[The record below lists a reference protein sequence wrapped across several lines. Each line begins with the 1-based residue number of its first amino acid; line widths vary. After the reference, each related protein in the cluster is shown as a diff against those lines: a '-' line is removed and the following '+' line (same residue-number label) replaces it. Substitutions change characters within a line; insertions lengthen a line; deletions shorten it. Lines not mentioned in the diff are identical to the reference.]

1 MADIGESKI
10 NFTFT
15 VNEVNAI
22 LNVLGQ
28 APFVQSAALINAIQ
42 AQGGPQVAEIQGAA
56 EAEEAAEA
64 AVADVAEPA
73 AAVAD
78 VAEPA
83 AAEPAAA
90 EPAAAVAD
98 VAE

>member
-15 VNEVNAI
+15 LNETNAI

-42 AQGGPQVAEIQGAA
+42 AQGGPQVESIQAAQQAEEPV
-56 EAEEAAEA
+56 EAE
-64 AVADVAEPA
+64 
-73 AAVAD
+73 
-78 VAEPA
+78 
-83 AAEPAAA
+83 
-90 EPAAAVAD
+90 
-98 VAE
+98 

>member
-10 NFTFT
+10 NLTFT

-42 AQGGPQVAEIQGAA
+42 AQGGPQVEALQAAQPAEEPEAA
-56 EAEEAAEA
+56 QPAEEPAEEANTNETPEA
-64 AVADVAEPA
+64 
-73 AAVAD
+73 
-78 VAEPA
+78 
-83 AAEPAAA
+83 
-90 EPAAAVAD
+90 
-98 VAE
+98 

>member
-28 APFVQSAALINAIQ
+28 APFVQSANLINNIQ
-42 AQGGPQVAEIQGAA
+42 AQGGPQVAELQAAA
-56 EAEEAAEA
+56 EAEEATAEA
-64 AVADVAEPA
+64 EEVTAE
-73 AAVAD
+73 
-78 VAEPA
+78 
-83 AAEPAAA
+83 
-90 EPAAAVAD
+90 
-98 VAE
+98 

>member
-28 APFVQSAALINAIQ
+28 APFVQSAALINNIQ
-42 AQGGPQVAEIQGAA
+42 AQGGPQVAEIQAAA
-56 EAEEAAEA
+56 EAEEAAQP
-64 AVADVAEPA
+64 AE
-73 AAVAD
+73 
-78 VAEPA
+78 EPEA
-83 AAEPAAA
+83 AAEHV
-90 EPAAAVAD
+90 VAD
-98 VAE
+98 